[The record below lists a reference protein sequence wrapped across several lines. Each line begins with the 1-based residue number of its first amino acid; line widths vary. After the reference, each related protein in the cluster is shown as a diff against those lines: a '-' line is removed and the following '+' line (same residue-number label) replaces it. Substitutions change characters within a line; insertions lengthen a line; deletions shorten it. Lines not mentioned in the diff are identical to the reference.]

1 MHTLKYYV
9 VFRRIDLMTKDDKKN
24 MPKALKENLNSKAG
38 NGKKEDKT
46 EQKQGY
52 GKFYIIGVIV
62 FSILLIGA
70 LEVIAVVQEP
80 DRVAL
85 DKLGDYEG
93 EEVVCEGVVIDV
105 QDAGSYATTLLIYQ
119 KGTLAKVDIEEKT
132 DMFKVD
138 DIVRVRGEV
147 FKSGKQYVLQVATPS
162 AIEIK
167 GKGPARP
174 IDLGTLDR
182 HKNEYVAIEGV
193 VVGFELYE
201 QGGKA
206 RLLGLPHLD
215 QDTYAGNATC
225 EAQLS
230 EWLPN
235 ISVTD
240 KLNISGIVRERDGAA
255 YLYVYHLQSDAL
267 TENYWKPRSLTL
279 GQLAELVVKSPK
291 DYEDFPINTTGY
303 LRYEPTTYPR
313 LTVSEAPE
321 DGFYTLIGD
330 TTGIAVPVLHKGD
343 LVSLLGTV
351 TYDQETL
358 RFVMTPKEVHL
369 LQSHS
374 PWNLTMEL
382 LGKEYYQF
390 ENANITVNGT
400 VEEDGLDGY
409 MLAGFG
415 YELRIREYNASAFES
430 DLALAEGTDIRVSG
444 CLRFDENSL
453 EYYIE
458 ARMVH

>member
-1 MHTLKYYV
+1 
-9 VFRRIDLMTKDDKKN
+9 MTKNDKKN
-24 MPKALKENLNSKAG
+24 MPKALKEKPNSKAR

-52 GKFYIIGVIV
+52 GKFYIIGVIA

-85 DKLGDYEG
+85 EDLGDYEG
-93 EEVVCEGVVIDV
+93 EEVVCEATVIDV

-132 DMFKVD
+132 DMFEVD
-138 DIVRVRGEV
+138 DLLRVRGEV
-147 FKSGKQYVLQVATPS
+147 FKSGKQYVLQVATQS

-167 GKGPARP
+167 GKSPAKP

-182 HKNEYVAIEGV
+182 HKNEYIAIEGV

-201 QGGKA
+201 QGGKV

-215 QDTYAGNATC
+215 QDTYGGNSTC

-240 KLNISGIVRERDGAA
+240 KLNVSGIVRERDGAA
-255 YLYVYHLQSDAL
+255 YLYVYHLRSDAL

-279 GQLAELVVKSPK
+279 GQLAELVVKGPK

-303 LRYEPTTYPR
+303 LRYEPTEYPR
-313 LTVSEAPE
+313 LTISEDPE
-321 DGFYTLIGD
+321 DGFYTLIAD
-330 TTGIAVPVLHKGD
+330 TTGIAVPVIHKGD
-343 LVSLLGTV
+343 MVSLLGTV

-358 RFVMTPKEVHL
+358 RFVMAPKEVHL
-369 LQSHS
+369 LQSHGQ
-374 PWNLTMEL
+374 WNLTMEL
-382 LGKEYYQF
+382 LGREYYMF

-400 VEEDGLDGY
+400 LEEDGLGGY
-409 MLAGFG
+409 LLAGYG
-415 YELRIREYNASAFES
+415 YELRIRGSNVSAFES
-430 DLALAEGTDIRVSG
+430 DLALAVGTGIRVSG

-453 EYYIE
+453 EYYVE
-458 ARMVH
+458 AWIVR